1 MGIFSRMSDIIN
13 SNLNAL
19 LDQAEDPDK
28 MIRLIIQEMEDTL
41 VEVRSSS
48 ARVLADRKAAARRV
62 EQLEG
67 EAAAWERKAKLA
79 ISKGREDLAR
89 AALQEKREI
98 EDELDAVGGELAA
111 TDEHI
116 EQLNVEIAKLQSK
129 LNDAKAKKKAL
140 VMRSQTVESRIKVK
154 RQVNREALDE
164 AFGRFEHF
172 ERRMDTLESQLE
184 VMDVGRDVAPSLAAE
199 IDALE
204 QDEKLTAELERLKA
218 ELGASESAGS
228 PDSANYDTDGKS
240 A

>member
-13 SNLNAL
+13 SNINSL

-62 EQLEG
+62 DQLQA
-67 EAAAWERKAKLA
+67 EADSWESKAKLA

-98 EDELDAVGGELAA
+98 EEELEAVSAELAA

-116 EQLNVEIAKLQSK
+116 EQLNDEIAKLQSK

-140 VMRSQTVESRIKVK
+140 VMRSKTVESRIKVK
-154 RQVNREALDE
+154 RQVNREALDD
-164 AFGRFEHF
+164 AFTRFEHF
-172 ERRMDTLESQLE
+172 ERRMDNLESQLE
-184 VMDVGRDVAPSLAAE
+184 VMDMGKDVAPSLAAE
-199 IDALE
+199 ISALE
-204 QDEKLTAELERLKA
+204 EDEKLTAELERLKA
-218 ELGASESAGS
+218 EVGVNSGDKSE
-228 PDSANYDTDGKS
+228 
-240 A
+240 